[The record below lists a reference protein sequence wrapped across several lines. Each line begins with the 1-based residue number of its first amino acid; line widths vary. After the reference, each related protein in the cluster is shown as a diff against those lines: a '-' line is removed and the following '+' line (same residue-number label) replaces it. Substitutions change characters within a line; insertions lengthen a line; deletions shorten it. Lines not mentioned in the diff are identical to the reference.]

1 MRLYKMTGQWRR
13 RTWLSLTVDIGIAVL
28 LAVVLLRTMFFFELA
43 LVPNITALLTGAVL
57 TGTPTGFA
65 VADASVA
72 TRIIDMVLSLITAT
86 AFMYLA
92 QMYKRPFGSTIALIL
107 AACGWIWY
115 LWEVGGISGM
125 LDSEY
130 GLWRELI
137 VFVQH
142 PIAFCMSRYLRGIKI
157 DSSESRV

>member
-1 MRLYKMTGQWRR
+1 MRLYKATGQWRR
-13 RTWLSLTVDIGIAVL
+13 RTWYAIAVDVGIAVL

-57 TGTPTGFA
+57 TDTPTGFA

-86 AFMYLA
+86 AFTYLA
-92 QMYKRPFGSTIALIL
+92 QMYRRPFGSAIALIM
-107 AACGWIWY
+107 AACGWTWY

-137 VFVQH
+137 VFVQY
-142 PIAFCMSRYLRGIKI
+142 PIAFCISWYVRSIKI
-157 DSSESRV
+157 GSSESKG